1 MTKSM
6 ADNGHEVNKEAVG
19 AVLVVGAG
27 IGGMQASLD
36 LAEAGL
42 KVYLLENS
50 PAIGGTM
57 AQLDK
62 TFPTNDCAMC
72 IMSPKLVEV
81 GRHLNIDILTT
92 AVLEDIQ
99 GEPGNFKVKIRQRPR
114 YVDIAACTGCGDCA
128 TACPVPRLDLFNGG
142 LSERHAI
149 YKPYPQAIPNAYAIE
164 KLGVAPC
171 RDACPINQ
179 RAQGYVAL
187 VREGRF
193 ADAYR
198 TIKEDNPFPSVC
210 GRVCNHRCEE
220 ACSRGHGDAPVNIM
234 ALKRFVTDWVLDKR
248 ASGERPSGEG
258 SLGNAGDATPTP
270 EVPASGKKIA
280 IVGSGPAGLTCALD
294 LVRKGHAVT
303 VYEALPT
310 PGGMMRVGVPEYRM
324 PYHLVQQEVD
334 DILAE
339 GVELRLNARVE
350 NAPGLLDQGY
360 DAVFVAVGAHQGVK
374 LPIPGADLPQVLM
387 ATDFL
392 RGVSLNSR
400 QISPEIDIQAD
411 PPPDVTG
418 KRVLVLG
425 GGNVAI
431 DAAMSAVRLGAD
443 WVGMSCLENRATMP
457 SHDWEVRDAE
467 QEGIHLPFPHI

>member
-1 MTKSM
+1 MTTAM
-6 ADNGHEVNKEAVG
+6 ADNGHEQNKEAVG

-114 YVDIAACTGCGDCA
+114 YVNIAACTGCGDCA

-142 LSERHAI
+142 LSERRAI

-248 ASGERPSGEG
+248 VSGEG
-258 SLGNAGDATPTP
+258 SPGERARSHSCPRSTSQREKDRHRR
-270 EVPASGKKIA
+270 VRSG
-280 IVGSGPAGLTCALD
+280 GLN
-294 LVRKGHAVT
+294 R
-303 VYEALPT
+303 
-310 PGGMMRVGVPEYRM
+310 RVG
-324 PYHLVQQEVD
+324 
-334 DILAE
+334 
-339 GVELRLNARVE
+339 
-350 NAPGLLDQGY
+350 
-360 DAVFVAVGAHQGVK
+360 
-374 LPIPGADLPQVLM
+374 PGAQRS
-387 ATDFL
+387 
-392 RGVSLNSR
+392 RGN
-400 QISPEIDIQAD
+400 
-411 PPPDVTG
+411 
-418 KRVLVLG
+418 
-425 GGNVAI
+425 
-431 DAAMSAVRLGAD
+431 
-443 WVGMSCLENRATMP
+443 C
-457 SHDWEVRDAE
+457 
-467 QEGIHLPFPHI
+467 F